1 MKIKPLLPCLFLM
14 IFLISCVDRFVIPS
28 DINTGGTG
36 QFGAGDT
43 TFLQVNP
50 LWDSD
55 FGLDQ
60 PEEISISQDG
70 RIFVADKGNNSILV
84 FDQNGSIPEG
94 FEKLKNLSDRN
105 GNEISPIDVDID
117 KKMNVFLLMDLREFF
132 FGTNIGVKLVLIRS
146 QQVQLLLTIK
156 RGLIQQPSQVQIFGY
171 HS

>member
-1 MKIKPLLPCLFLM
+1 MKIKPLLPSLSLI
-14 IFLISCVDRFVIPS
+14 IFLISCVDRLVIPS

-50 LWDSD
+50 LWDND

-84 FDQNGSIPEG
+84 FDQNGNNPGG
-94 FEKLKNLSDRN
+94 FEKLKN
-105 GNEISPIDVDID
+105 
-117 KKMNVFLLMDLREFF
+117 
-132 FGTNIGVKLVLIRS
+132 
-146 QQVQLLLTIK
+146 
-156 RGLIQQPSQVQIFGY
+156 
-171 HS
+171 

>member
-1 MKIKPLLPCLFLM
+1 MKIKPLLPSLFLM
-14 IFLISCVDRFVIPS
+14 IFLISCVDRLVIPS

-50 LWDSD
+50 LWDND

-70 RIFVADKGNNSILV
+70 RIFVADKGNNPILV
-84 FDQNGSIPEG
+84 FDQNGNNPEG

-105 GNEISPIDVDID
+105 GMRSLPSTLTLT
-117 KKMNVFLLMDLREFF
+117 KK
-132 FGTNIGVKLVLIRS
+132 
-146 QQVQLLLTIK
+146 
-156 RGLIQQPSQVQIFGY
+156 
-171 HS
+171 